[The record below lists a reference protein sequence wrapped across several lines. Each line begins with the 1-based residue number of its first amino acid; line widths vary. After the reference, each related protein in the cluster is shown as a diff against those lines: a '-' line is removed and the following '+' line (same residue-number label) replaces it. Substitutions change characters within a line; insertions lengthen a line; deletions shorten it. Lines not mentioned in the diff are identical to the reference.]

1 MTSAPNHLLLS
12 NGNNRELIKHFL
24 INIWKT
30 TTFKML
36 KYSFLSVL
44 LLLLSFISAHAQSFN
59 NGVDLYEDGNYKQAA
74 EIFKQFDDERST
86 LFAGKSYFALGEYLT
101 ANAYFKELLDS
112 EDRSIRQ
119 EAKYTLALSHFG
131 MKNFTK
137 TLDSLYELMVTE
149 SRTGIHVDANRF
161 YRQVLSYLTPDQR
174 FQAIKHSE
182 HQAVAVSLV
191 ENVKNRIEAN
201 IYQIMVDEVV
211 KSEPDST
218 QKENLREKLD
228 ITANL
233 QGLRTQYPNPPSGIV
248 YNIGV
253 VLPVFDE
260 EQVSEFMIPRN
271 LYFGI
276 TLAAEEF
283 NSRHSDKKV
292 RLHFR
297 TSGQDA
303 DTTAT
308 SFTELVWANHI
319 DAVIGPLFSDPA
331 KKLAELSEEY
341 SIPMLA
347 PLANADDINL
357 DYNYTFQLN
366 PTFEIH
372 GRQMARH
379 AVQNLGLDTL
389 AVITQKDALGT
400 ASALGFRHEAERLGA
415 HISYYIEEDFAASG
429 FDLSEF
435 TKVFSTDSEEIEE
448 ENYIPSKGIYA
459 PFTGQA
465 ANTLIRLLM
474 TDLEAMNN
482 KMVVLGS
489 EEWETTDLTGWV
501 DRNIDVYYSTAFGA
515 AADSA
520 TTSYIEQ
527 DFETRF
533 GINADQFAKI
543 GFDAGTFLFQSLDTA
558 GNPRYLKEVLKQNP
572 TYEGL
577 ALRIGFNNERVNQH
591 IYIQPLSESAKKK
604 VEENPILE
612 RSR

>member
-1 MTSAPNHLLLS
+1 M
-12 NGNNRELIKHFL
+12 
-24 INIWKT
+24 
-30 TTFKML
+30 M
-36 KYSFLSVL
+36 KYSFLSIL
-44 LLLLSFISAHAQSFN
+44 LLLLCFVTVKAQSFN
-59 NGVDLYEDGNYKQAA
+59 DGLGLYENGEYQEA
-74 EIFKQFDDERST
+74 IQVLQQFNDDRSV
-86 LFAGKSYFALGEYLT
+86 LFTGKSYFELGEYVT
-101 ANAYFKELLDS
+101 AKAYFKEILQS
-112 EDRSIRQ
+112 GDRNIRQ

-137 TLDSLYELMVTE
+137 TLDTLYELMVTE

-161 YRQVLSYLTPDQR
+161 FRQVIGYLTPDQR
-174 FQAIKHSE
+174 FQAVRHTE
-182 HQAVAVSLV
+182 YQAVAVSLV
-191 ENVKNRIEAN
+191 ENVKNRIDGN
-201 IYQIMVDEVV
+201 IYQVMVNEVL
-211 KSEPDST
+211 KSEPDSL
-218 QKENLREKLD
+218 QKENLREKLVLSS
-228 ITANL
+228 NL
-233 QGLRTQYPNPPSGIV
+233 QGLSTQYPTPPSGIV

-253 VLPVFDE
+253 LLPVFE
-260 EQVSEFMIPRN
+260 EQSSEFIIPRN
-271 LYFGI
+271 IYFGI

-283 NSRHSDKKV
+283 NSRHTNKKV
-292 RLHFR
+292 RLHFK

-308 SFTELVWANHI
+308 NFTELVWANQV

-331 KKLAELSEEY
+331 KRMAELSEEY

-366 PTFEIH
+366 PTFEVH

-415 HISYYIEEDFAASG
+415 HISYYIEEDFAATG

-435 TKVFSTDSEEIEE
+435 TNVFTTDSEVIEE
-448 ENYIPSKGIYA
+448 ENYVRSKGIYA

-482 KMVVLGS
+482 RMVVLGS
-489 EEWETTDLTGWV
+489 EEWETANLTRWV
-501 DRNIDVYYSTAFGA
+501 DRNVDVYHSKAFGA

-520 TTSYIEQ
+520 TVSYIEQ

-533 GINADQFAKI
+533 GLKADRFAKI
-543 GFDAGTFLFQSLDTA
+543 GFDAGTYLFQALNTA
-558 GNPRYLKEVLKQNP
+558 GNPRYLKEVLMNNP
-572 TYEGL
+572 TYEGV
-577 ALRIGFNNERVNQH
+577 ALRVAFNNTRVNQH
-591 IYIQPLSESAKKK
+591 IYIQPLSESAKRKA
-604 VEENPILE
+604 ENNPRLQ

>member
-1 MTSAPNHLLLS
+1 M
-12 NGNNRELIKHFL
+12 
-24 INIWKT
+24 
-30 TTFKML
+30 M

-44 LLLLSFISAHAQSFN
+44 FLLLSIASVQAQSF
-59 NGVDLYEDGNYKQAA
+59 EDGLDFYESGDYEQAV
-74 EIFKQFDDERST
+74 EIFEGFDDERSS
-86 LFAGKSYFALGEYLT
+86 LFTGKSYFALGEHVT
-101 ANAYFKELLDS
+101 ANAYFKELLES
-112 EDRSIRQ
+112 NDRSIRQ

-137 TLDSLYELMVTE
+137 TLDTLYELMITE
-149 SRTGIHVDANRF
+149 SRTGVHVDANRF
-161 YRQVLSYLTPDQR
+161 YRQVMGYLTPEQR
-174 FQAIKHSE
+174 FEAVKHTE
-182 HQAVAVSLV
+182 HQAVAVSLI
-191 ENVKNRIEAN
+191 ENVKNRIDRN
-201 IYQIMVDEVV
+201 IYQIMVNEVV
-211 KSEPDST
+211 KAESDSL
-218 QKENLREKLD
+218 QKEDLRERLSSRS
-228 ITANL
+228 NL
-233 QGLRTQYPNPPSGIV
+233 QGLRAQYPSAPDGIV

-253 VLPVFDE
+253 VLPVFE
-260 EQVSEFMIPRN
+260 EQSSEFTIPRN

-283 NSRHSDKKV
+283 NSRHSNKKV
-292 RLHFR
+292 RLHFKS
-297 TSGQDA
+297 SGQDV

-308 SFTELVWANHI
+308 NFTELVWANHI

-341 SIPMLA
+341 SVPMLA

-400 ASALGFRHEAERLGA
+400 ASALGFRHEAEKLGA
-415 HISYYIEEDFAASG
+415 HISYYIEEDFAATG

-435 TKVFSTDSEEIEE
+435 TKVFSTDSLEIEE
-448 ENYIPSKGIYA
+448 EQYIPSQGVYA

-465 ANTLIRLLM
+465 ANTLIRLFM

-482 KMVVLGS
+482 RMVVLGS
-489 EEWETTDLTGWV
+489 EEWETADLTGWV
-501 DRNIDVYYSTAFGA
+501 DRNIDVYHSKAFGA
-515 AADSA
+515 SADSA
-520 TTSYIEQ
+520 TTTYVEQ

-533 GINADQFAKI
+533 GLKADQFAKI
-543 GFDAGTFLFQSLDTA
+543 GFDAGTYLFQSLDTA
-558 GNPRYLKEVLKQNP
+558 GNPRYLKEVLMQSS

-577 ALRIGFNNERVNQH
+577 ALRVAFNNSRVNQH
-591 IYIQPLSESAKKK
+591 IYILPLSESAKSK
-604 VEENPILE
+604 VEDNPILE
-612 RSR
+612 QSR

>member
-1 MTSAPNHLLLS
+1 M
-12 NGNNRELIKHFL
+12 
-24 INIWKT
+24 
-30 TTFKML
+30 M

-44 LLLLSFISAHAQSFN
+44 FLLLSFSSVQAQSFDT
-59 NGVDLYEDGNYKQAA
+59 GLDLYENGDYKQAA
-74 EIFKQFDDERST
+74 EIFEQFDDERST
-86 LFAGKSYFALGEYLT
+86 LFAGKSYFALGEYTT
-101 ANAYFKELLDS
+101 ANAYFKDLLES
-112 EDRSIRQ
+112 GDRSIRQ
-119 EAKYTLALSHFG
+119 EAKYTLALSQFG

-137 TLDSLYELMVTE
+137 TLDTLYELMVTE
-149 SRTGIHVDANRF
+149 SRTGVHVDANRF
-161 YRQVLSYLTPDQR
+161 YRQVLGYLTPDQR
-174 FQAIKHSE
+174 FEAIKHSE

-191 ENVKNRIEAN
+191 ENIKNRIEKN

-211 KSEPDST
+211 KSEPDED
-218 QKENLREKLD
+218 QKEILRDKLAIRAD
-228 ITANL
+228 MK
-233 QGLRTQYPNPPSGIV
+233 GLSTQYPNPPEGIV

-253 VLPVFDE
+253 VLPIFE
-260 EQVSEFMIPRN
+260 EQASEFIIPRN

-276 TLAAEEF
+276 TLAAEDF

-292 RLHFR
+292 RLHFK

-366 PTFEIH
+366 PTFEVH

-400 ASALGFRHEAERLGA
+400 ASALGFRNEAERLGA

-448 ENYIPSKGIYA
+448 ENYTPSKGIYA

-520 TTSYIEQ
+520 TASYIEQ

-533 GINADQFAKI
+533 GLKADQFAKI
-543 GFDAGTFLFQSLDTA
+543 GFDAGTFLFQSLNTA
-558 GNPRYLKEVLKQNP
+558 GNPRYLREVLMQNP
-572 TYEGL
+572 TYQGL
-577 ALRIGFNNERVNQH
+577 ALRVAFNNNRVNQH
-591 IYIQPLSESAKKK
+591 IYIQPLSDSAKNK
-604 VEENPILE
+604 VEKNPML
-612 RSR
+612 RQSR

>member
-1 MTSAPNHLLLS
+1 M
-12 NGNNRELIKHFL
+12 
-24 INIWKT
+24 KT
-30 TTFKML
+30 TTFTMM

-44 LLLLSFISAHAQSFN
+44 FLLLSVISVQAQSFN
-59 NGVDLYEDGNYKQAA
+59 DGLDFYENGEYKQAA
-74 EIFKQFDDERST
+74 EVFELFNDERSF

-101 ANAYFKELLDS
+101 ANAYFKKVFES
-112 EDRSIRQ
+112 TDRNIRQ
-119 EAKYTLALSHFG
+119 EAKYTMALSHFG

-137 TLDSLYELMVTE
+137 TLDTLYELMVTE
-149 SRTGIHVDANRF
+149 SRTGVHVDANRF
-161 YRQVLSYLTPDQR
+161 YRQVLGYLTPAQR
-174 FQAIKHSE
+174 FQVLKHTE

-191 ENVKNRIEAN
+191 ENVKNRIDGN
-201 IYQIMVDEVV
+201 IYQIMVNEVL
-211 KSEPDST
+211 KSEPDSL
-218 QKENLREKLD
+218 QKQILREKLD
-228 ITANL
+228 TQSNL
-233 QGLRTQYPNPPSGIV
+233 QGLRNQYPNPPSGIV

-253 VLPVFDE
+253 VLPVFE
-260 EQVSEFMIPRN
+260 EQATEFIIPRN

-283 NSRHSDKKV
+283 NSRHSNKKV
-292 RLHFR
+292 RLHFK

-308 SFTELVWANHI
+308 NFTELVWANHI

-331 KKLAELSEEY
+331 KRLAELSEEY

-366 PTFEIH
+366 PTFEVH

-415 HISYYIEEDFAASG
+415 HISYYIEEDFAATG
-429 FDLSEF
+429 FDLSEY
-435 TKVFSTDSEEIEE
+435 TKVFTTDNEVIEE
-448 ENYIPSKGIYA
+448 ENYMPSKAIYA

-482 KMVVLGS
+482 RMVVLGS
-489 EEWETTDLTGWV
+489 EEWETANLTGWV
-501 DRNIDVYYSTAFGA
+501 DRNVDVYHSKAFGA

-520 TTSYIEQ
+520 TVSYIEQ

-533 GINADQFAKI
+533 GFKADKFSKI
-543 GFDAGTFLFQSLDTA
+543 GFDAGTYLFQSLDTA
-558 GNPRYLKEVLKQNP
+558 GNPRYLKEVLMQSP

-577 ALRIGFNNERVNQH
+577 ALRVAFNNYRVNQH
-591 IYIQPLSESAKKK
+591 IYIHPLSESAKRK
-604 VEENPILE
+604 VEKNPAL
-612 RSR
+612 RQSR

>member
-1 MTSAPNHLLLS
+1 M
-12 NGNNRELIKHFL
+12 I
-24 INIWKT
+24 
-30 TTFKML
+30 

-44 LLLLSFISAHAQSFN
+44 FFLLSVVSIQAQSFDE
-59 NGVDLYEDGNYKQAA
+59 GLAFYESGDYEEAA
-74 EIFKQFDDERST
+74 EVFKRYNDGKSI
-86 LFAGKSYFALGEYLT
+86 LFAGKSYFALGDYLT
-101 ANAYFKELLDS
+101 ANAYLKQVLDDS
-112 EDRSIRQ
+112 DRNIRQ
-119 EAKYTLALSHFG
+119 EAKYTLALSYFG
-131 MKNFTK
+131 MKNFARS
-137 TLDSLYELMVTE
+137 LDTLYELMINE
-149 SRTGIHVDANRF
+149 SRTGVHVDANRF
-161 YRQVLSYLTPDQR
+161 YRQVLGYLTPEQR
-174 FQAIKHSE
+174 FQAVKHTE
-182 HQAVAVSLV
+182 HQAVAVSLI
-191 ENVKNRIEAN
+191 ENVKNRIDKH
-201 IYQIMVDEVV
+201 IYQVMVNEVL
-211 KSEPDST
+211 KTETDSD
-218 QKENLREKLD
+218 QREELREKLAIGTD
-228 ITANL
+228 L
-233 QGLRTQYPNPPSGIV
+233 QSIGSQYPNPPNGIV

-260 EQVSEFMIPRN
+260 QSSEFTIPRN

-283 NSRHSDKKV
+283 NSRHSNKKV
-292 RLHFR
+292 RLHFK

-303 DTTAT
+303 DTTST
-308 SFTELVWANHI
+308 NFTELVWANHI

-331 KKLAELSEEY
+331 RAMAKLSEEY

-400 ASALGFRHEAERLGA
+400 ASAKGFRHEAERLGA
-415 HISYYIEEDFAASG
+415 HISYYIEEDFASYG

-435 TKVFSTDSEEIEE
+435 TKYFTTDRDEIKEK
-448 ENYIPSKGIYA
+448 NYVRTKGIYA

-465 ANTLIRLLM
+465 ASTLINLLM

-482 KMVVLGS
+482 RMVVLGS
-489 EEWETTDLTGWV
+489 EEWETANLTGWV
-501 DRNIDVYYSTAFGA
+501 NRNVDIYYSRAFGA

-520 TTSYIEQ
+520 TVSYIEQ

-533 GINADQFAKI
+533 GLSADRFAKI
-543 GFDAGTFLFQSLDTA
+543 GFDAGTYLFQALHTA
-558 GNPRYLKEVLKQNP
+558 GNPKYLKEVLMQNP
-572 TYEGL
+572 TYDGL
-577 ALRIGFNNERVNQH
+577 ALRVAFNNHRVNQH
-591 IYIQPLSESAKKK
+591 IYIEPLSESAKNK
-604 VEENPILE
+604 VERNPLLR